1 MVSKT
6 INNKLPVI
14 DFSGDDNLN
23 PGTDY
28 WLSVRTKVCQAL
40 EEYGCF
46 EAVYGNK
53 VSLELHNEMFQAIKE
68 LFDLPLETKIL
79 NTSPKPY
86 YGYAAEAS
94 VRPLLEG
101 MGIDDAPIL
110 EQVSSFTNLMWPE
123 GNPSFCET
131 VHSFTT
137 RVTELEQ
144 TVTRMVFENYGVEK
158 YYDSHIESMNY
169 LLRVMKYRKCEES
182 ESNLG
187 ATPHTDKSYITV
199 LHQNQV
205 HGLEVQTKS
214 GDWVKVTPTASS
226 FIVMTGDAFLAWSN
240 GRLQCPIH
248 RVVMEGDSTRYSVG
262 LFAFSHALVEVPKE
276 LVDEEHPLKFK
287 PFSQIGL
294 TNFMMTEE
302 GQKAE
307 STVKAYCGI

>member
-1 MVSKT
+1 MFK
-6 INNKLPVI
+6 
-14 DFSGDDNLN
+14 
-23 PGTDY
+23 
-28 WLSVRTKVCQAL
+28 AL
-40 EEYGCF
+40 
-46 EAVYGNK
+46 
-53 VSLELHNEMFQAIKE
+53 KE

-86 YGYAAEAS
+86 FGYIAEAPT
-94 VRPLLEG
+94 RPLLEG
-101 MGIDDAPIL
+101 MGSDDAPTP
-110 EQVSSFTNLMWPE
+110 EKVFSFTNLLWPE
-123 GNPSFCET
+123 GNRSFCET

-137 RVTELEQ
+137 RVTGLEQ
-144 TVTRMVFENYGVEK
+144 TVTRMVFENYGVVK

-205 HGLEVQTKS
+205 HGLEVQTTS
-214 GDWVKVTPTASS
+214 GDWIKVTPTDGS
-226 FIVMTGDAFLAWSN
+226 FTVMTGDSFLVIGHMTAWSN

-248 RVVMEGDSTRYSVG
+248 RVVMEGDNTRYSVG
-262 LFAFSHALVEVPKE
+262 LFAFSRKLVEVPKE
-276 LVDEEHPLKFK
+276 LVDEQHPLRFK

-294 TNFMMTEE
+294 LNFMMTEE
-302 GQKAE
+302 GRKAE